1 MTKQEEITALKK
13 FVEKLPKDSYLSE
26 FFSEELGEI
35 ERIILDD
42 FAYEPVRALQN
53 MQRVRAE
60 LTSEIEELV
69 KAKKKATEELWNVQ
83 ASLRVV
89 KERVEDTK
97 ERLHTASV
105 TLERLTARI

>member
-1 MTKQEEITALKK
+1 MTKEQEIKALED
-13 FVEKLPKDSYLSE
+13 FIASLPKNTYLYE
-26 FFSEELGEI
+26 FFAEELVEI
-35 ERIILDD
+35 SNAIRSDLW
-42 FAYEPVRALQN
+42 YEPVRALQN

-60 LTSEIEELV
+60 LTSEIDELV